1 MKEQA
6 FANAFAVLIAV
17 VYIICAAWVVVA
29 RNGFMVFFGNWI
41 HGIDMKA
48 LPYNA
53 PTAGNLIIGFATA
66 VAASWVAGYL
76 FVWLYNQFA
85 KK

>member
-6 FANAFAVLIAV
+6 FANAFAVLMGII
-17 VYIICAAWVVVA
+17 YIICAGWVLVA
-29 RNGFMVFFGNWI
+29 RNSFMSFFETWV
-41 HGIDMKA
+41 HGINMKT
-48 LPYNA
+48 LPYTP
-53 PTAGNLIIGFATA
+53 PTAGGLIVGFVTA
-66 VAASWVAGYL
+66 VIAAWATGYL